1 MRRPNVQLC
10 LLAICVFLGLSLW
23 FSVSAVGPEIEEAW
37 RLSSGQLAWLTM
49 AVQFGFV
56 VGTLVSAILN
66 LPDRVSG
73 QWLMA
78 ACAAVGAMANATIVF
93 ACSDEFGKTETG
105 YYAVLSLRFV
115 IGITMAGIYPPGMKL
130 VASWFKVRRGFAIGV
145 LVGALTI
152 GSASP
157 HMLLALP
164 LGQWFSQGATGLPV
178 WRLELLVV
186 SVAAALSALIAALAV
201 RPGPLLPKAARFDWR
216 YFYRIWGNEPLRRAN
231 FGYLGHQWELY
242 AMWTWIP
249 LLLISSFKGA
259 GLDPSAARWIS
270 FIVIGIGGA
279 GCVAAGWMSDRI
291 GRCRTTIGCLVL
303 SGGCCLV
310 AGFLVSAPYLLAVLC
325 VVWGFVVV
333 ADSAQ
338 FSTAISELSNPE
350 LVGTALTVQTCV
362 GFLLT
367 MATIRL
373 VPFLEEQA
381 GWGFAIA
388 TLALGPVFGIWHMSR
403 LRRLPEAVKMAGGQG

>member
-10 LLAICVFLGLSLW
+10 LLAAAVFLGLSLW
-23 FSVSAVGPEIEEAW
+23 FSVSAVGAEIEVSW
-37 RLSSGQLAWLTM
+37 GLSSGQVAWLTM
-49 AVQFGFV
+49 AVQLGFV
-56 VGTLVSAILN
+56 LGTLVSAILN
-66 LPDRVSG
+66 LPDRISA

-78 ACAAVGAMANATIVF
+78 ASAATGAVANAIIVF
-93 ACSDEFGKTETG
+93 ACSDEFGRTSTG
-105 YYAVLSLRFV
+105 YYTVVALRVV
-115 IGITMAGIYPPGMKL
+115 IGITMAGIYPPAMKL
-130 VASWFKVRRGFAIGV
+130 VASWFRFRRGLAIGV

-157 HMLLALP
+157 HLLLALP
-164 LGQWFSQGATGLPV
+164 LGEWIPHGQSQLPV
-178 WRLELLVV
+178 WRLELLLV
-186 SVAAALSALIAALAV
+186 SGAALLSALIAAVAI
-201 RPGPLLPKAARFDWR
+201 RPGPLLPKATRFDWR

-249 LLLISSFKGA
+249 LMLVSSFETA
-259 GLDPSAARWIS
+259 GWEASWARWAS
-270 FIVIGIGGA
+270 FVVIGIGGV
-279 GCVAAGWMSDRI
+279 GCVAAGWISDRV
-291 GRCRTTIGCLVL
+291 GRCRTTIACLII
-303 SGGCCLV
+303 SGSCCLV
-310 AGFLVSAPYLLAVLC
+310 AGFLVAAPYWLAALC
-325 VVWGFVVV
+325 ILWGFVVV

-373 VPFLEEQA
+373 IPYLEQQM
-381 GWGFAIA
+381 GWGLAVS
-388 TLALGPVFGIWHMSR
+388 TLALGPVFGIWHMAR
-403 LRRLPEAVKMAGGQG
+403 LRRLPEAAKMAGGQG

>member
-10 LLAICVFLGLSLW
+10 LLAACVFLGLSLW
-23 FSVSAVGPEIEEAW
+23 FSVSAVGPEIEVAW
-37 RLSSGQLAWLTM
+37 GLSSGQVAWLTM
-49 AVQFGFV
+49 AVQLGFV
-56 VGTLVSAILN
+56 LGTLVSAILN
-66 LPDRVSG
+66 LPDRISA

-78 ACAAVGAMANATIVF
+78 GCAATGAAVNALIVF
-93 ACSDEFGKTETG
+93 ACTDEFGQTAAG
-105 YYAVLSLRFV
+105 YYTVVGLRLI

-130 VASWFKVRRGFAIGV
+130 VASWFRVGRGFAIGV

-157 HMLLALP
+157 HLLLALP
-164 LGQWFSQGATGLPV
+164 LGEWISQGESQLPV

-186 SVAAALSALIAALAV
+186 SAAALLSAAIAAVAI
-201 RPGPLLPKAARFDWR
+201 RPGPLLPKATRFDWR
-216 YFYRIWGNEPLRRAN
+216 YFYRIWTNEPLRRAN

-249 LLLISSFKGA
+249 LMLVASFEQA
-259 GLDPSAARWIS
+259 GWDATWGRWVS
-270 FIVIGIGGA
+270 FSVIAIGGA
-279 GCVAAGWMSDRI
+279 GCVAAGWMSDRV
-291 GRCRTTIGCLVL
+291 GRCRTTIVCLVI
-303 SGGCCLV
+303 SGACCLL
-310 AGFLVSAPYLLAVLC
+310 AGFLVSAPYCLSALC
-325 VVWGFVVV
+325 ILWGFVVI

-338 FSTAISELSNPE
+338 FSTAITELSKPD

-373 VPFLEEQA
+373 VPYLEEQM
-381 GWGFAIA
+381 GWGIA
-388 TLALGPVFGIWHMSR
+388 VSTLALGPLFGIWHMAR
-403 LRRLPEAVKMAGGQG
+403 LRRLPEAAKMAGGQG